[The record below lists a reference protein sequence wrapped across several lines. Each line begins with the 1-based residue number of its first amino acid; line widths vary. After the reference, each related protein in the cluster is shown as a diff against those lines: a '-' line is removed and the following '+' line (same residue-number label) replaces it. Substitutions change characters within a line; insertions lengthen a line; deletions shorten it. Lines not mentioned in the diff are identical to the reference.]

1 MVHEETDVN
10 SFLVHCPN
18 VSTSP
23 ITAMVCKQCLSL
35 SVVQLKGKHYQKTHC
50 RNGVVH
56 TFRHSGFTASVE
68 REIWPEVSTSFFQ
81 FFLLIDLECLMKTQV
96 QEIRKKIT
104 PLCRSTLRTP
114 ENNVVKCI
122 KGKNAKKEKVGAP
135 AKTNSII
142 LNRRDGVPRIFA
154 KPQSA
159 SIHTARFDL
168 KFTLAF
174 KICLFSKLGN

>member
-1 MVHEETDVN
+1 MG
-10 SFLVHCPN
+10 CRK
-18 VSTSP
+18 
-23 ITAMVCKQCLSL
+23 C
-35 SVVQLKGKHYQKTHC
+35 VVQLKGKHYQKTHC
-50 RNGVVH
+50 RNGVVD
-56 TFRHSGFTASVE
+56 TSGHSGFTASSE

-81 FFLLIDLECLMKTQV
+81 FVLLIDLECLMKTQV
-96 QEIRKKIT
+96 QEIRKKFT

-154 KPQSA
+154 KPRSA
-159 SIHTARFDL
+159 SFHTARFDL

-174 KICLFSKLGN
+174 KICPFAKLGKDSYRYGRNTPHS